1 MYNDELILIDVTYTE
16 DDIGNQTE
24 QETRRAVLCSV
35 ESIGRQEFYAAAT
48 SDVNPEILFKVN
60 KYEYRN
66 ERFCEFDGV
75 KYRILRTYTTKNA
88 FEEVELTCGK
98 A

>member
-1 MYNDELILIDVTYTE
+1 MYDDELILIDVTFFE
-16 DDIGNQTE
+16 DDIGNQME
-24 QETRRAVLCSV
+24 QETRRPVLCSV

-60 KYEYRN
+60 KYEYHN

-75 KYRILRTYTTKNA
+75 KYRIIRTYMAKNA
-88 FEEVELTCGK
+88 FEEIELTCGK